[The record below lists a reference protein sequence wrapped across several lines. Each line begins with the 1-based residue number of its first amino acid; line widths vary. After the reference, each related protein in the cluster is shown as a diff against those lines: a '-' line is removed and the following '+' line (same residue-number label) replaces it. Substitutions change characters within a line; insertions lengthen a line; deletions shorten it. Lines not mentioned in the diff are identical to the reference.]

1 MSTQDLDDDT
11 LFAGSVAASTDVLR
25 QELPDEETIFLNL
38 KTESYFG
45 LDPVGTKMY
54 RALVESQSIG
64 AAYDRLATQFDVDPA
79 RLRSDLRAFVR
90 RLLDQ
95 GLIELDAQ
103 G

>member
-1 MSTQDLDDDT
+1 MTTQDLDDDT
-11 LFAGSVAASTDVLR
+11 LFAGSVAASADVLK

-54 RALVESQSIG
+54 RALVDSPTVG
-64 AAYDRLATQFDVDPA
+64 AAYDRLAAQFDVDAA

-90 RLLDQ
+90 RLIDQ
-95 GLIELDAQ
+95 GLIEIDAQ